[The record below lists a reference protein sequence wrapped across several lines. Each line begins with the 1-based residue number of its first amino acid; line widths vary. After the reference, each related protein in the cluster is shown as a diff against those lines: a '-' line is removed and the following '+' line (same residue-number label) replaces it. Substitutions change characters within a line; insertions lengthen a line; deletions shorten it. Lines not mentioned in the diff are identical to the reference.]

1 MCIQMCM
8 PAKCQC
14 IEGTARNAQATVKQ
28 EQKCNQNEQWVE
40 CATAC
45 EASCDKP
52 EDVYYKKMMNKFA
65 VIFVVLIFTAEFA
78 VGQLLWPGQQSMTC
92 GENEIFKQCANKAN
106 RCEPSC
112 AVPKPMIC
120 TLMCGQGCDCQDG
133 FLRSQNGKCVR
144 PNQC

>member
-1 MCIQMCM
+1 M
-8 PAKCQC
+8 PTKRQC
-14 IEGTARNAQATVKQ
+14 ILGTNAQGNCIPGHKLTTK
-28 EQKCNQNEQWVE
+28 KDKNEI
-40 CATAC
+40 
-45 EASCDKP
+45 
-52 EDVYYKKMMNKFA
+52 A
-65 VIFVVLIFTAEFA
+65 VIFVALIFTAEIA
-78 VGQLLWPGQQSMTC
+78 VGQLLWPGQQPMTC
-92 GENEIFKQCANKAN
+92 GENKIFKQCANKAN